1 MKKILLVVKREFI
14 VRVKKRSFI
23 IMTVLTPVLF
33 ACLIIVPALISQI
46 KSDKEKTI
54 TVLDETG
61 FFANELKD
69 TRTIKF
75 VYETKPIDS
84 LKNNLLRDDSYA
96 VLHIEKDEENAM
108 GNITMYS
115 EQAVGIDILTVIK
128 TQITI
133 LSAQMKLKEYN
144 ISVEQIAKILN
155 PNLNIKTRL
164 INEQGI
170 EKESNTEALMGLAM
184 ICGILIFFIIFM
196 FGIQIMRGVIEEKSS
211 RIVEIIIS
219 SIKPMYL
226 MLGKIIGVA
235 LVVLTQI
242 LIWIVLFSIIIFVA
256 QSQFSDIVNQ
266 IQSYVQAVSFAKM
279 FICFLLYLILGY
291 LLYASLFA
299 MVGSAVDNESDTQQL
314 QTIASVPLLIGYF
327 IMIMVST
334 QPDNP
339 LAFWGSMIPFTSPM
353 VMLARIPFGVS
364 WFEIII
370 SLVILAATFILFTW
384 IAARIYRV
392 GILMYG
398 KKASFKE
405 LIKWIKYKK

>member
-279 FICFLLYLILGY
+279 FICFLLYLMLGY

>member
-1 MKKILLVVKREFI
+1 MKKMFLVIKREFI
-14 VRVKKRSFI
+14 IRVKKKSFI

-33 ACLIIVPALISQI
+33 ACLAIVPALISQI
-46 KSDKEKTI
+46 KSDKEKTVV
-54 TVLDETG
+54 VLDDSG
-61 FFANELKD
+61 IVAGELKSAG
-69 TRTIKF
+69 TIKF
-75 VYETKPIDS
+75 VNEVKPIDS
-84 LKNNLLRDDSYA
+84 LKNNLIKDENYA
-96 VLHIEKDEENAM
+96 VLHVEKGEENAI
-108 GNITMYS
+108 GNITLYS
-115 EQAVGIDILTVIK
+115 TQVAGIDVLNAITAQIKILAA
-128 TQITI
+128 QI
-133 LSAQMKLKEYN
+133 KLKEYN
-144 ISVEQIAKILN
+144 ISAEQIAQVLN
-155 PNLNIKTRL
+155 PNLHIKTIQL
-164 INEQGI
+164 NEQGD
-170 EKESNTEALMGLAM
+170 EKESNTQALMGLAM
-184 ICGILIFFIIFM
+184 ICGILLFFIILM

-242 LIWIVLFSIIIFVA
+242 LIWIILFGIIIFVA

-266 IQSYVQAVSFAKM
+266 IQSYVQAVSFTKM
-279 FICFLLYLILGY
+279 LVCFILYLTLGY

-299 MVGSAVDNESDTQQL
+299 IVGSAVDNESDTQQL
-314 QTIASVPLLIGYF
+314 QTIASVPLMIGYF
-327 IMIMVST
+327 IMLIVST

-364 WFEIII
+364 WLEIIL
-370 SLVILAATFILFTW
+370 SLAILAATFILFTW
-384 IAARIYRV
+384 IAARVYRV

-405 LIKWIKYKK
+405 IIKWLKYKQ

>member
-1 MKKILLVVKREFI
+1 MKKILLVIKREFI

-23 IMTVLTPVLF
+23 IMTILTPILF
-33 ACLIIVPALISQI
+33 ACLALVPALISQI
-46 KSDKEKTI
+46 KSEKEKTI

-61 FFANELKD
+61 FTGNELKD

-84 LKNNLLRDDSYA
+84 LKNNLLRNNNYA
-96 VLHIEKDEENAM
+96 VLHIEKNDESSAE
-108 GNITMYS
+108 NITMYS
-115 EQAVGIDILTVIK
+115 EQAVGVDVLSAIKIQMTVI
-128 TQITI
+128 
-133 LSAQMKLKEYN
+133 SAQIKLKEYD

-155 PNLNIKTRL
+155 PNLNIKNIR
-164 INEQGI
+164 IDEHGN
-170 EKESNTEALMGLAM
+170 EKESNTSALIGLAM
-184 ICGILIFFIIFM
+184 VCGILIFFIIFM

-211 RIVEIIIS
+211 RIIEIVIS
-219 SIKPMYL
+219 SIKPVHL
-226 MLGKIIGVA
+226 MFGKIIGVA

-242 LIWIVLFSIIIFVA
+242 LIWIILFVIIIFIA
-256 QSQFSDIVNQ
+256 QSQFSDIVSQ
-266 IQSYVQAVSFAKM
+266 IQNYIQAVSFTKM

-299 MVGSAVDNESDTQQL
+299 IVGSAVDNESDTQQL
-314 QTIASVPLLIGYF
+314 QSIASVPLMIGYF
-327 IMIMVST
+327 IMIIISS

-339 LAFWGSMIPFTSPM
+339 LAFWGSMIPFTSPI

-364 WFEIII
+364 WFEIIL
-370 SLVILAATFILFTW
+370 SMMILTATFILFTW

-398 KKASFKE
+398 KKASIKE
-405 LIKWIKYKK
+405 LIKWFKYKN

>member
-14 VRVKKRSFI
+14 TRVKKKSFI

-33 ACLIIVPALISQI
+33 ACLILVPTLISQI
-46 KSDKEKTI
+46 KSEKEKTI
-54 TVLDETG
+54 TVLDESG
-61 FFANELKD
+61 FFVNELKD
-69 TRTIKF
+69 TQTIKF
-75 VYETKPIDS
+75 VNSNKPIDS
-84 LKNNLLRDDSYA
+84 LKNNLLKDNNYA
-96 VLHIEKDEENAM
+96 VLHIEKSEENTA

-115 EQAVGIDILTVIK
+115 EQAVGVDILSVIK
-128 TQITI
+128 SQITI
-133 LSAQMKLKEYN
+133 LSAQIKLKEYN

-155 PNLNIKTRL
+155 PNLNIKTIQLDERG
-164 INEQGI
+164 N
-170 EKESNTEALMGLAM
+170 EKESNTTALMGLAM
-184 ICGILIFFIIFM
+184 ICGILIFFIILM

-219 SIKPMYL
+219 SIKPMHL

-242 LIWIVLFSIIIFVA
+242 LIWIVLFVIIIFIA

-266 IQSYVQAVSFAKM
+266 IQSYVQAVSFTKM
-279 FICFLLYLILGY
+279 FICFILYLVLGY

-314 QTIASVPLLIGYF
+314 QTIASVPLMTGYL
-327 IMIMVST
+327 IMIMIST

-364 WFEIII
+364 WLEIIL
-370 SLVILAATFILFTW
+370 SLAILTATFILFTW

-398 KKASFKE
+398 KKASLKE

>member
-1 MKKILLVVKREFI
+1 MFLVIKREFI
-14 VRVKKRSFI
+14 IRVKKKSFI

-33 ACLIIVPALISQI
+33 ACLAIVPALISQI
-46 KSDKEKTI
+46 KSDKEKTVV
-54 TVLDETG
+54 VLDDSG
-61 FFANELKD
+61 IVAGELKSAG
-69 TRTIKF
+69 TIKF
-75 VYETKPIDS
+75 VNEVKPIDS
-84 LKNNLLRDDSYA
+84 LKNNLIKDENYA
-96 VLHIEKDEENAM
+96 VLHVEKGEENAI
-108 GNITMYS
+108 GNITLYS
-115 EQAVGIDILTVIK
+115 TQVAGIDVLNAITAQIKILAA
-128 TQITI
+128 QI
-133 LSAQMKLKEYN
+133 KLKEYN
-144 ISVEQIAKILN
+144 ISAEQIAQVLN
-155 PNLNIKTRL
+155 PNLHIKTIQL
-164 INEQGI
+164 NEQGD
-170 EKESNTEALMGLAM
+170 EKESNTQALMGLAM
-184 ICGILIFFIIFM
+184 ICGILLFFIILM

-242 LIWIVLFSIIIFVA
+242 LIWIILFGIIIFVA

-266 IQSYVQAVSFAKM
+266 IQSYVQAVSFTKM
-279 FICFLLYLILGY
+279 LVCFILYLTLGY

-299 MVGSAVDNESDTQQL
+299 IVGSAVDNESDTQQL
-314 QTIASVPLLIGYF
+314 QTIASVPLMIGYF
-327 IMIMVST
+327 IMLIVST

-364 WFEIII
+364 WLEIIL
-370 SLVILAATFILFTW
+370 SLAILAATFILFTW
-384 IAARIYRV
+384 IAARVYRV

-405 LIKWIKYKK
+405 IIKWLKYKQ

>member
-1 MKKILLVVKREFI
+1 MKKMLLVIKREFI
-14 VRVKKRSFI
+14 IRVKKKSFI

-33 ACLIIVPALISQI
+33 ACLAIVPALISQI

-54 TVLDETG
+54 VVLDDSG
-61 FFANELKD
+61 IVAGELKSAG
-69 TRTIKF
+69 TIKF
-75 VYETKPIDS
+75 VNEVKPIDS
-84 LKNNLLRDDSYA
+84 LKNNLIKDENYA
-96 VLHIEKDEENAM
+96 ILHVEKGEENAI
-108 GNITMYS
+108 GNITLYS
-115 EQAVGIDILTVIK
+115 KQVAGIDVINAIMAQIKILAAQIK
-128 TQITI
+128 LQ
-133 LSAQMKLKEYN
+133 EYN
-144 ISVEQIAKILN
+144 ISAEQIAQVLN
-155 PNLNIKTRL
+155 PNLHIKTFQL
-164 INEQGI
+164 DEKGN
-170 EKESNTEALMGLAM
+170 EKESNTQALMGLAM
-184 ICGILIFFIIFM
+184 ICGVLLFFIILM

-235 LVVLTQI
+235 MVVLTQI
-242 LIWIVLFSIIIFVA
+242 LIWIILFGIIIFVA

-266 IQSYVQAVSFAKM
+266 IQSYVKVVSFTKM
-279 FICFLLYLILGY
+279 LVCFILYLTMGY

-299 MVGSAVDNESDTQQL
+299 IVGSAVDNESDTQQL
-314 QTIASVPLLIGYF
+314 QTIASVPLMIGYF
-327 IMIMVST
+327 MMIIVST

-364 WFEIII
+364 WLEIIL
-370 SLVILAATFILFTW
+370 SLAILAATFISFTW
-384 IAARIYRV
+384 IAARVYRV

-405 LIKWIKYKK
+405 IIKWLKYKQ